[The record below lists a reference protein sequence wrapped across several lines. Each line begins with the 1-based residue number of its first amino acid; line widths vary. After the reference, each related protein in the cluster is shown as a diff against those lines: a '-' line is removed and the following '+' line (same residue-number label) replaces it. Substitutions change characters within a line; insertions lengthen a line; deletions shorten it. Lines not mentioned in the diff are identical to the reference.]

1 MLLCIF
7 SCTAF
12 TQAKSG
18 IENYNLLSQG
28 NEYVWMPVAHY
39 QSKKGIYTELRY
51 NYEDVQTVS
60 LYGGKTFGG
69 GKALKFTIIPMVG
82 ISVGKFSGVSLATNA
97 DAEWKKFYLSSQTQ
111 YSIATKAGVDD
122 FFFSWSELGYSL
134 SDNFFGGVAIQYTL
148 QQGSHNAEPGFVA
161 GLNLNNVS
169 IPVYIFSPFKT
180 GRYFVVGLN
189 YEFDFKKKQ

>member
-1 MLLCIF
+1 MF
-7 SCTAF
+7 PGTAF

-28 NEYVWMPVAHY
+28 REYVWMPVAHY
-39 QSKKGIYTELRY
+39 QSTKGIYAELRY

-69 GKALKFTIIPMVG
+69 GNALKFTLTPMLG
-82 ISVGKFSGVSLATNA
+82 FSVGKFSGVSLATNA
-97 DAEWKKFYLSSQTQ
+97 DAEWKDFYLSSQTQ
-111 YSIATKAGVDD
+111 YSMGTKPGVAD
-122 FFFSWSELGYSL
+122 FFFSWSELGYSI
-134 SDNFFGGVAIQYTL
+134 SDNFFGAAAIQYTL
-148 QQGSHNAEPGFVA
+148 QQGVHDAEPGLMA
-161 GLNLNNVS
+161 GVNFKNVS
-169 IPVYIFSPFKT
+169 IPVYVFNPFNT